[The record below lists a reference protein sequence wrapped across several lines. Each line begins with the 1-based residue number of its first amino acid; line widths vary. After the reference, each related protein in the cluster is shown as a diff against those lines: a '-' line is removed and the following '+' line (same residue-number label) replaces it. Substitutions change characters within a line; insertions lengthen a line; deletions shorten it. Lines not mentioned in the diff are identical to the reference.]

1 MAIGF
6 FDGNK
11 ADASPE
17 SIKRKRAMIA
27 QMMASSRAPR
37 NIGEGLNSIGDSIAS
52 SILGYQ
58 ADKAERA
65 NEAER
70 ARIMGGINFGG
81 SPMASAGNPVATGS
95 GATRM
100 SRGGPVDPAIRDGI
114 ATTASSL
121 GIDPVDLAT
130 AISYETGGTFDP
142 TKRGPTTQW
151 GQHKGLIQFGQ
162 PQAKQ
167 HGVDWNNPVGSQLG
181 PNGAVASYLRST
193 GVRPGMGLLD
203 IYSAINAGGV
213 GRYNRSDANN
223 GGAPG
228 TVRDKVEQQMAGH
241 RARAMA
247 MFQPPAR
254 PVQTASAGPQSNDA
268 QMQDGAGELQAGGSG
283 LMAEP
288 AVYRGQLND
297 VPSGDLM
304 QRGPMPALPPGFD
317 LSSLVMPAGQPSGA
331 MGQGI
336 ADNEEQ
342 TRMMEA
348 QMAAEQGLPYAG
360 NEPGA
365 FNQSDV
371 FSPVPMGL
379 GPNPFLPREPDAMA
393 QAPAPMRPQMDRA
406 TFDAITGQQAP
417 APSMDRA
424 TFDQVIA
431 GLPPRAPAFTGQQAG
446 LAPSWAG
453 DAEALAPGARE
464 ASGPAPGPFPTPPRR
479 PANLGPQS
487 PLVPQAMRQPI
498 APMEAGENGGGA
510 MQFIESE
517 FARREGRP
525 DPRSAIGAP
534 PAQIYNAFV
543 PQAPQMAGGGG
554 SVQGVSQGDTVAGS
568 AAQAQARPQGGMI
581 TPDQLRTVMMS
592 RIPDADKRFVLDM
605 YNQQQAR
612 AQAEADRARVQ
623 AQNNDTADALKI
635 DRRLG
640 GVAPAVSAAAAAQ
653 LGNKTENIPA
663 TVAAREAEGRRL
675 GLQGPALQQF
685 ALTGQL
691 PNAAISEN
699 KIAAET
705 KAREAEA
712 DRIGLKR
719 GDPRYQNFVL
729 TGKMP
734 REDTQPL
741 TATDKK
747 AIMEAD
753 DGVMAAQSAITSLQ
767 RAKALSAEAYQ
778 GPLAAQR
785 GYATSILGDK
795 AGSATVQLNN
805 EVTTNALTQLK
816 SIFGAAPT
824 EGERKILLEIQG
836 SASLAHADRVKIYD
850 RAEALAQRRLEFAK
864 RQADGIR
871 GGDYYK
877 PEAQRGQGQPAQ
889 TNTPAQASAALQNA
903 RKAIADGAPRQAV
916 IDRLRQAGIDPGGL

>member
-27 QMMASSRAPR
+27 RLMQTGRAPR
-37 NIGEGLNSIGDSIAS
+37 DVGEGLNAIGQGLQAAVLGSRADAAEQASNAS
-52 SILGYQ
+52 S
-58 ADKAERA
+58 AEAFR
-65 NEAER
+65 N
-70 ARIMGGINFGG
+70 IYSGFG

-162 PQAKQ
+162 PQARQ

-193 GVRPGMGLLD
+193 GVKPGMGLLD

-268 QMQDGAGELQAGGSG
+268 QMQDGAGELQAGGSEMMG
-283 LMAEP
+283 GGYNPFLPRDMAP
-288 AVYRGQLND
+288 TAD
-297 VPSGDLM
+297 
-304 QRGPMPALPPGFD
+304 
-317 LSSLVMPAGQPSGA
+317 A

-360 NEPGA
+360 NEPGV

-393 QAPAPMRPQMDRA
+393 QAPAPMLPQMDRA
-406 TFDAITGQQAP
+406 TFD
-417 APSMDRA
+417 
-424 TFDQVIA
+424 QVTA
-431 GLPPRAPAFTGQQAG
+431 GLPQRAPAFTGQQAG

-453 DAEALAPGARE
+453 DPDKLAPGAE
-464 ASGPAPGPFPTPPRR
+464 QASFVIPARDTVALPAANNR
-479 PANLGPQS
+479 PPQS
-487 PLVPQAMRQPI
+487 PFVPPAMR
-498 APMEAGENGGGA
+498 APLPVDMGGENSGGSA

-525 DPRSAIGAP
+525 DPRMAIGAP
-534 PAQIYNAFV
+534 QGYNPFV
-543 PQAPQMAGGGG
+543 QQPTQAPQMPAGGG
-554 SVQGVSQGDTVAGS
+554 SVQGVSQGDTMAGNPAQAPAQASNRIAYLASVAGNS
-568 AAQAQARPQGGMI
+568 MNNPEVR
-581 TPDQLRTVMMS
+581 QLAMAEIQTER
-592 RIPDADKRFVLDM
+592 
-605 YNQQQAR
+605 AR
-612 AQAEADRARVQ
+612 AQAEADRARTQAASDAALREAGLPTALSGNPVVLKGAVDNRFAKPEPATSDQRELVQ
-623 AQNNDTADALKI
+623 VNRERQAANLPPLRMDEWKTQKARAGATSVNVNTGSKADEKFSEAFAKGDADALGTIATAGMAARRNVSRI
-635 DRRLG
+635 DRLEALINENPTG
-640 GVAPAVSAAAAAQ
+640 GVA
-653 LGNKTENIPA
+653 
-663 TVAAREAEGRRL
+663 
-675 GLQGPALQQF
+675 ALQQRAGEF
-685 ALTGQL
+685 GINTKGLSGIQAAQALINSLVPEQRQPGSGPMSDADLALFKESLPRIINQPDGNRRIINTMRGIANYDAEGAVIVQQL
-691 PNAAISEN
+691 REN
-699 KIAAET
+699 KIN
-705 KAREAEA
+705 R
-712 DRIGLKR
+712 
-719 GDPRYQNFVL
+719 
-729 TGKMP
+729 
-734 REDTQPL
+734 
-741 TATDKK
+741 
-747 AIMEAD
+747 
-753 DGVMAAQSAITSLQ
+753 
-767 RAKALSAEAYQ
+767 
-778 GPLAAQR
+778 
-785 GYATSILGDK
+785 
-795 AGSATVQLNN
+795 
-805 EVTTNALTQLK
+805 
-816 SIFGAAPT
+816 
-824 EGERKILLEIQG
+824 
-836 SASLAHADRVKIYD
+836 
-850 RAEALAQRRLEFAK
+850 
-864 RQADGIR
+864 
-871 GGDYYK
+871 
-877 PEAQRGQGQPAQ
+877 
-889 TNTPAQASAALQNA
+889 AQAFEALQNRVNPLAEFSQPPA
-903 RKAIADGAPRQAV
+903 RTGQPSQAE
-916 IDRLRQAGIDPGGL
+916 IEAEMKRRGLR

>member
-17 SIKRKRAMIA
+17 SIKRKRALIA
-27 QMMASSRAPR
+27 QLLRGNSRAPQNVGEGFNAIGNNIAAAITSSRA
-37 NIGEGLNSIGDSIAS
+37 NA
-52 SILGYQ
+52 
-58 ADKAERA
+58 AEQA

-70 ARIMGGINFGG
+70 SRIMAPLFGG
-81 SPMASAGNPVATGS
+81 GGAPMASAGNPVATGS

-268 QMQDGAGELQAGGSG
+268 QMQDGAGELQAGGSEMMG
-283 LMAEP
+283 GGYNPFQPRDMAPP
-288 AVYRGQLND
+288 AD
-297 VPSGDLM
+297 
-304 QRGPMPALPPGFD
+304 
-317 LSSLVMPAGQPSGA
+317 A

-360 NEPGA
+360 NEPGPV
-365 FNQSDV
+365 SEPSLL
-371 FSPVPMGL
+371 SPIPMGL
-379 GPNPFLPREPDAMA
+379 GDNPFLPREPDAMA
-393 QAPAPMRPQMDRA
+393 QAPAPAPMPPQMDRA
-406 TFDAITGQQAP
+406 TFDAITGQMPP
-417 APSMDRA
+417 APSMDRRN
-424 TFDQVIA
+424 FDQITSTGA
-431 GLPPRAPAFTGQQAG
+431 PLNPAFMAEGIS
-446 LAPSWAG
+446 PSWGIG
-453 DAEALAPGARE
+453 DPNAPPPVAQE
-464 ASGPAPGPFPTPPRR
+464 VSGPAPGPFPTPPRR
-479 PANLGPQS
+479 PANLGLQS
-487 PLVPQAMRQPI
+487 PFVPPAMRQP
-498 APMEAGENGGGA
+498 MSMDFGGENSGGA

-525 DPRSAIGAP
+525 DPRTAMGAP

-543 PQAPQMAGGGG
+543 PQASQMPAGGG
-554 SVQGVSQGDTVAGS
+554 SVQGVSQGGAMASGP
-568 AAQAQARPQGGMI
+568 AQAPAQAQQGGMI

-612 AQAEADRARVQ
+612 AQAEAERARVE
-623 AQNNDTADALKI
+623 AQNRQTAEALNI
-635 DRRLG
+635 DPRLG
-640 GVAPAVSAAAAAQ
+640 GVAPTNDQKDLAQANKQRREAGLPILRMDEYKLQKAKAGATSITNNAGAKADDAFGVETSKALAKRFDEMVGDGDVAAQ
-653 LGNKTENIPA
+653 NLELVTEL
-663 TVAAREAEGRRL
+663 RRL
-675 GLQGPALQQF
+675 GGRIDFGAPAVAKGLLGRFGIKTEGISDIEAFNTLINRLTPQQRLPGSGATSDFDAKMFKESLPQLMNTPEGNKLIIDTIEKVSQNRMARGEIAMRVQMGELDRKDGIAELRRLQAEARSMSDVVRDFGKKKPP
-685 ALTGQL
+685 
-691 PNAAISEN
+691 PNAAPG
-699 KIAAET
+699 T
-705 KAREAEA
+705 
-712 DRIGLKR
+712 
-719 GDPRYQNFVL
+719 
-729 TGKMP
+729 T
-734 REDTQPL
+734 
-741 TATDKK
+741 
-747 AIMEAD
+747 
-753 DGVMAAQSAITSLQ
+753 SAPPPSQ
-767 RAKALSAEAYQ
+767 
-778 GPLAAQR
+778 
-785 GYATSILGDK
+785 
-795 AGSATVQLNN
+795 
-805 EVTTNALTQLK
+805 
-816 SIFGAAPT
+816 
-824 EGERKILLEIQG
+824 
-836 SASLAHADRVKIYD
+836 
-850 RAEALAQRRLEFAK
+850 
-864 RQADGIR
+864 
-871 GGDYYK
+871 
-877 PEAQRGQGQPAQ
+877 QGQPS
-889 TNTPAQASAALQNA
+889 QAEIEAEMK
-903 RKAIADGAPRQAV
+903 RRG
-916 IDRLRQAGIDPGGL
+916 LR

>member
-17 SIKRKRAMIA
+17 SIKRKRALIA

-52 SILGYQ
+52 GILGYR
-58 ADKAERA
+58 ADKEEQQVNASSAEAFR
-65 NEAER
+65 N
-70 ARIMGGINFGG
+70 IYSGFGG
-81 SPMASAGNPVATGS
+81 GAPRAAVGGAPVASGPSTPAVTPTAGTGILS
-95 GATRM
+95 FANQGATRNQPIVDELQGNIQTAV
-100 SRGGPVDPAIRDGI
+100 STVFGDGYKAQVYSGGQPGI
-114 ATTASSL
+114 GSGGKRVGSTRHDHGNAADVYI
-121 GIDPVDLAT
+121 IDPQGKRVTGDKLA
-130 AISYETGGTFDP
+130 
-142 TKRGPTTQW
+142 
-151 GQHKGLIQFGQ
+151 L
-162 PQAKQ
+162 
-167 HGVDWNNPVGSQLG
+167 LG
-181 PNGAVASYLRST
+181 RHWLQNGK
-193 GVRPGMGLLD
+193 
-203 IYSAINAGGV
+203 GGV
-213 GRYNRSDANN
+213 GMEMKGGGIHLDVHRNRAPIWTYGAVSPAQAALVKEF
-223 GGAPG
+223 GG
-228 TVRDKVEQQMAGH
+228 R
-241 RARAMA
+241 
-247 MFQPPAR
+247 PPR
-254 PVQTASAGPQSNDA
+254 IIQTASAGPQSNDA
-268 QMQDGAGELQAGGSG
+268 QMQDGAGELQAGGSEMMG
-283 LMAEP
+283 GGYNPFQLRNMAPP
-288 AVYRGQLND
+288 AD
-297 VPSGDLM
+297 
-304 QRGPMPALPPGFD
+304 
-317 LSSLVMPAGQPSGA
+317 A

-365 FNQSDV
+365 VNQSDV

-379 GPNPFLPREPDAMA
+379 GPNPFLPRESDAMA
-393 QAPAPMRPQMDRA
+393 QAPAPMLPQMDRV
-406 TFDAITGQQAP
+406 
-417 APSMDRA
+417 
-424 TFDQVIA
+424 TFDQVTA
-431 GLPPRAPAFTGQQAG
+431 GLPQRAPAFTGQQAG

-453 DAEALAPGARE
+453 DPDKLAPGAE
-464 ASGPAPGPFPTPPRR
+464 QASFVIPARDTVALPAANNR
-479 PANLGPQS
+479 PPQS
-487 PLVPQAMRQPI
+487 PLVPPAMRQPI
-498 APMEAGENGGGA
+498 APMEAGENGAGA

-525 DPRSAIGAP
+525 DPRMAVGAP
-534 PAQIYNAFV
+534 QGYNPFV
-543 PQAPQMAGGGG
+543 QQPTPAPQMPAGGG
-554 SVQGVSQGDTVAGS
+554 SVQGVSQGDTMASGP
-568 AAQAQARPQGGMI
+568 AQAPAQASNRIAYLASIAGNPMVRPEVR
-581 TPDQLRTVMMS
+581 QLAMAEIQTER
-592 RIPDADKRFVLDM
+592 
-605 YNQQQAR
+605 AR
-612 AQAEADRARVQ
+612 AQADADRARTQ
-623 AQNNDTADALKI
+623 AQNEAAADALGV
-635 DRRLG
+635 DRRLANNQS
-640 GVAPAVSAAAAAQ
+640 VFSAAAAAK

-663 TVAAREAEGRRL
+663 TVAVREAEGRRL

-691 PNAAISEN
+691 PNAAINEN

-712 DRIGLKR
+712 ARIGLKP

-753 DGVMAAQSAITSLQ
+753 DGVMAAQSAIASLQ
-767 RAKALSAEAYQ
+767 RAKSLSAEAYQ

-824 EGERKILLEIQG
+824 EGERKILLDIQG
-836 SASLAHADRVKIYD
+836 SASLAHADRVKIYE

-864 RQADGIR
+864 KQADGIR

-889 TNTPAQASAALQNA
+889 TNTPAQASSALQNA